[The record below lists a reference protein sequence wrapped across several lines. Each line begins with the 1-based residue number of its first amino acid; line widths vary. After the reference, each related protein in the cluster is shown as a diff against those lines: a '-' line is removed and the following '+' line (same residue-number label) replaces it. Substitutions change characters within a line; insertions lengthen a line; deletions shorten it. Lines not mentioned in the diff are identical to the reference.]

1 MARQNVALCL
11 LLATLICFFLQREK
25 EAGLYVR
32 CIQDTQQILQI
43 DLTKSGLK
51 VFGSPRRFN
60 HTAPQI
66 HQEPIEDP

>member
-51 VFGSPRRFN
+51 VFGSQDVSITLRPKFTKN
-60 HTAPQI
+60 Q
-66 HQEPIEDP
+66 